1 MKDEQKAFMIFLISV
16 MLGMTLLS
24 LRFSPGS
31 RMLPMVSGICA
42 SAIAAFLILMSF
54 SPRTASWYGRLEK
67 KSLFSAETMT
77 NEERKKEV
85 SIVAWFLGCSILIYL
100 VGFMIAIPL
109 FLFMFL
115 KWRAKEGW
123 VLSVVVPCVVAAVVY
138 FAFIWILRVPLY
150 KGVFF
155 E

>member
-1 MKDEQKAFMIFLISV
+1 MKNEQKAFMIFLIFL

-24 LRFSPGS
+24 LRFSTGS
-31 RMLPMVSGICA
+31 RMLPMISGICA

-54 SPRTASWYGRLEK
+54 SPATASWYSRLEK
-67 KSLFSAETMT
+67 KSLFSAEDMS
-77 NEERKKEV
+77 NEERKKEISV
-85 SIVAWFLGCSILIYL
+85 IAWFLACSILIYL

-123 VLSVVVPCVVAAVVY
+123 LLSVVIPCVVAAVVY
-138 FAFIWILRVPLY
+138 FAFVWILRVPLY
-150 KGVFF
+150 KGFFF